1 MIGALIMLTPLGLFG
16 VGMVAAG
23 AIAVVLYCRRISAP
37 AITAGIGAKVGAL
50 SGAIGFA
57 IFGVFLGLDV
67 TIFHSGAELRE
78 AMTRAVEQAAARAAD
93 PQAQSVASWLKSP
106 DGMVLMMEFVLFF
119 TFVIFLI
126 LASIGGAL
134 GAALMRKRA
143 GIS

>member
-1 MIGALIMLTPLGLFG
+1 
-16 VGMVAAG
+16 MVAAG

-37 AITAGIGAKVGAL
+37 AITAGNGAKVGAL
-50 SGAIGFA
+50 SGAIGFG

-78 AMTRAVEQAAARAAD
+78 AMTHAVEQAAARAAD
-93 PQAQSVASWLKSP
+93 PQAQAAASWLKSP
-106 DGMVLMMEFVLFF
+106 DGMVLMMGFVLFF
-119 TFVIFLI
+119 TLVIFLI

-134 GAALMRKRA
+134 GATLMRKRA